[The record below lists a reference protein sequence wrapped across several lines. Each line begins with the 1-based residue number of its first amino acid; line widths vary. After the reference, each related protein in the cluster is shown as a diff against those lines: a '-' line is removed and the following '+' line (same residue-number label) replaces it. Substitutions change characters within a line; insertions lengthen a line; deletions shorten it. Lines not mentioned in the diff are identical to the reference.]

1 MSTYIL
7 IGAIVIVELTVIY
20 FGIKCYRAIM
30 RYCGEIV
37 PIYSETV
44 KLVSEKFVAIQ
55 KVDESRMQVYNNM
68 LEIYELIAERNKSLS
83 EQHQKLLECWR
94 NIEARYSDA
103 YEEFRECSERLQK
116 FEVDIPNN
124 LVNQIAERILETNT
138 ANEEDDDDTYIAG
151 SLPMQ

>member
-7 IGAIVIVELTVIY
+7 IGAIVIVELTVVY
-20 FGIKCYRAIM
+20 FGMKCYRTIM

-55 KVDESRMQVYNNM
+55 KVDESRMQVYNKM

-124 LVNQIAERILETNT
+124 LVNQIAERILETST
-138 ANEEDDDDTYIAG
+138 SKDSDEEDYVAG
-151 SLPMQ
+151 SLPMR

>member
-7 IGAIVIVELTVIY
+7 IGAIVIMELTVVY
-20 FGIKCYRAIM
+20 FGMKCYRAIM

-37 PIYSETV
+37 PIYQETV
-44 KLVSEKFVAIQ
+44 KLVSEKFDAIQ
-55 KVDESRMQVYNNM
+55 KLDEARERVYDKM
-68 LEIYELIAERNKSLS
+68 LEIHELIANHDKTLS
-83 EQHQKLLECWR
+83 EQHRKLLECWK

-138 ANEEDDDDTYIAG
+138 TKDSDEEDYAAG
-151 SLPMQ
+151 SLPVR

>member
-7 IGAIVIVELTVIY
+7 IGAIVIVELTVVY
-20 FGIKCYRAIM
+20 FGIKCYRTIM

-44 KLVSEKFVAIQ
+44 KLVSEKFDAIQ
-55 KVDESRMQVYNNM
+55 KLDEARERVYNKM
-68 LEIYELIAERNKSLS
+68 LEINELIIKHDASLS
-83 EQHQKLLECWR
+83 EQHRKLLECWK

-124 LVNQIAERILETNT
+124 LVNQIAERILETST
-138 ANEEDDDDTYIAG
+138 SKDSDEEDYVAG
-151 SLPMQ
+151 SLPMR